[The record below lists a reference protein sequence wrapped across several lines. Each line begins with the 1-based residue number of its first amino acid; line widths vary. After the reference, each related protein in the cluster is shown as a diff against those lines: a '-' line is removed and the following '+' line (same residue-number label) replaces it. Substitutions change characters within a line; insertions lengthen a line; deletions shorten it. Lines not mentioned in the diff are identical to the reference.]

1 MHASADLTYSTGKV
15 QTTLLISLY
24 VDVTVCL
31 SLSDSKTSEY
41 MEVRYTTLSDVL
53 VLSPYT
59 ETAREKTQAQGN
71 VIVFTGCNVSQVTLK
86 DWLRECAPAVS
97 INCSMYMCCS
107 YTVYYCIMIVAFCI

>member
-1 MHASADLTYSTGKV
+1 
-15 QTTLLISLY
+15 
-24 VDVTVCL
+24 
-31 SLSDSKTSEY
+31 

-97 INCSMYMCCS
+97 INCSMYKLLN
-107 YTVYYCIMIVAFCI
+107 VYVL